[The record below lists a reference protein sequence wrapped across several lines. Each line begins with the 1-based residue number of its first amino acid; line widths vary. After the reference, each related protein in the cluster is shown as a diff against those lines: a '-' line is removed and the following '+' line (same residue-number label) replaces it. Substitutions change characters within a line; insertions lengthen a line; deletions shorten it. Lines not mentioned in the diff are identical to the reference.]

1 MKISIVAYPETLR
14 SVAYGSITNSYAA
27 LGSVLSAPAR
37 MFRIINA
44 TNGDMLISLDGT
56 NNHFFLTAGSFVLY
70 DLCANR
76 VQQGTSFE
84 LVKGTQFYIKYSSAP
99 SSGSVNIEVIYG
111 RGE

>member
-14 SVAYGSITNSYAA
+14 SVAHGSITNSYAT
-27 LGSVLSAPAR
+27 LGTPIAAPAR

-56 NNHFFLTAGSFVLY
+56 NNHFFLTANSFVLY
-70 DLCANR
+70 DLTANR
-76 VQQGTSFE
+76 VQHGTSFVLAE
-84 LVKGTQFYIKYSSAP
+84 GTQFYIKYSSAP